1 MAKPKGVRFNGY
13 LLPEM
18 NERFFKCMKYAW
30 DSGWLK
36 SNKKYQ
42 FVSWAVERVM
52 TSIEEEMSHN
62 PRFSDLNDN

>member
-1 MAKPKGVRFNGY
+1 MPKPKGVRFNGY

-18 NERFFKCMKYAW
+18 GERFFKCMQYAW

-36 SNKKYQ
+36 RKNKYH